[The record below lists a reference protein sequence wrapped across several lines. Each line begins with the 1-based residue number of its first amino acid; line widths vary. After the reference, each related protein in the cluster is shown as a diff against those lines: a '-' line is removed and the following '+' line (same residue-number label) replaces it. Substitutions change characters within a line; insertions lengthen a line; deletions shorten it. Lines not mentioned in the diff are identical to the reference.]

1 MTSSISNSITDF
13 LISRNFEN
21 DINLL
26 IYSQE
31 IVTFKGV
38 LDIIH
43 TKNFSKALKKEDIL
57 LDNYFVK
64 HLPLHQNI
72 KFHSNINQINTC
84 NFLSEFNLEK
94 DYEELKY
101 KFFKNCD
108 RKKWN
113 KFEALFFLNAHHN
126 LLIAKENFFNS
137 LDFEENKISS
147 LIKNKQIFF
156 LTHRKAG
163 LGKII
168 NFFDLFIYIN
178 ENDYM
183 MYSDNKDFMKKILQL
198 S

>member
-64 HLPLHQNI
+64 H
-72 KFHSNINQINTC
+72 
-84 NFLSEFNLEK
+84 
-94 DYEELKY
+94 
-101 KFFKNCD
+101 
-108 RKKWN
+108 
-113 KFEALFFLNAHHN
+113 
-126 LLIAKENFFNS
+126 
-137 LDFEENKISS
+137 
-147 LIKNKQIFF
+147 
-156 LTHRKAG
+156 
-163 LGKII
+163 
-168 NFFDLFIYIN
+168 
-178 ENDYM
+178 
-183 MYSDNKDFMKKILQL
+183 
-198 S
+198 

>member
-108 RKKWN
+108 SKKWN
-113 KFEALFFLNAHHN
+113 KF
-126 LLIAKENFFNS
+126 
-137 LDFEENKISS
+137 DC
-147 LIKNKQIFF
+147 
-156 LTHRKAG
+156 
-163 LGKII
+163 
-168 NFFDLFIYIN
+168 
-178 ENDYM
+178 
-183 MYSDNKDFMKKILQL
+183 QL
-198 S
+198 SLEA

>member
-108 RKKWN
+108 SKKWN
-113 KFEALFFLNAHHN
+113 KSCYSTFLLEYLSILTAAQFFLKDNCDKD
-126 LLIAKENFFNS
+126 ITFSKSKFNS
-137 LDFEENKISS
+137 IWISYC
-147 LIKNKQIFF
+147 LLLN
-156 LTHRKAG
+156 T
-163 LGKII
+163 
-168 NFFDLFIYIN
+168 
-178 ENDYM
+178 
-183 MYSDNKDFMKKILQL
+183 
-198 S
+198 